1 MADKGFWTGK
11 RVFVTGHTGFKGSWL
26 SIWLDALG
34 AEVTGY
40 ALAPPTEP
48 NLFDLCRVDRLVH
61 SVIADVRDADR
72 LAAAV
77 AGARPEI
84 VFHLAAQ
91 SIVRD
96 SYKNPVETYATNV
109 LGTAH
114 LLHAVR
120 SCGDVKAFVNITSD
134 KCYENREWIW
144 GYREPEPLGGYD
156 PYSSSKACSE
166 LVTAAYR
173 ASFFNPEDP
182 TGHKAGIA
190 TARAGNVIGGGD
202 FAPDRLLPDCVRAIL
217 KGEPIRLRNPDAIRP
232 WQHVLEPLSGYLLL
246 ARKLHGDCRAFAGAW
261 NFGPEDSDIRPV
273 SWVVDRFCRLW
284 GSGASHVKDEGR
296 HPHEARLLK
305 LDCSK
310 ARTELG
316 WGPRWGIGKAL
327 EMSVEWTK
335 AFAARER
342 DLFALCRSQI
352 AAYGDPHEACL
363 A

>member
-1 MADKGFWTGK
+1 MSDRNFWVGK

-26 SIWLDALG
+26 SIWLHTLG
-34 AEVTGY
+34 AKVTGY
-40 ALAPPTEP
+40 ALAPPTVPSLYE
-48 NLFDLCRVDRLVH
+48 LCRVDRLVH
-61 SVIADVRDADR
+61 SVIADLRDADR

-91 SIVRD
+91 PIVRE

-114 LLHAVR
+114 LLQAVR
-120 SCGDVKAFVNITSD
+120 SCGDVKAFVNVTSD
-134 KCYENREWIW
+134 KCYENREWVW
-144 GYREPEPLGGYD
+144 GYRESEPLGGYD

-173 ASFFNPEDP
+173 ASFFNPSDP
-182 TGHKAGIA
+182 AGHKAGIA
-190 TARAGNVIGGGD
+190 SARAGNVIGGGD

-217 KGEPIRLRNPDAIRP
+217 NGEPIRLRNPEATRP

-246 ARKLHGDCRAFAGAW
+246 ARRLHGDCRTFAGAW
-261 NFGPEDSDIRPV
+261 NFGPDDSDVRPV

-284 GSGASHVKDEGR
+284 GGGASRAPDAGW
-296 HPHEARLLK
+296 HPHEARSLK

-310 ARTELG
+310 ARAELD
-316 WGPRWGIGKAL
+316 WHPRWGIDKAL
-327 EMSVEWTK
+327 ELVVDWTK
-335 AFAARER
+335 AFADREG
-342 DLFALCRSQI
+342 DLLSLCLSQI
-352 AAYGDPHEACL
+352 AGYGGPQGACVP
-363 A
+363 